1 MAARGRP
8 QPAGSSPQVQLGSSL
23 GGPYLGVHLRR
34 KDFIWGHRQDVPSLD
49 GAVRRIRSLMEAHQL
64 PKVFVAT
71 DAVRKGR
78 PAARGG
84 GPALP
89 GAVPG
94 PAQAHAAA
102 ARRAGGAQEAAAGD
116 AALRA
121 HVGGAGALQG
131 RRRGHH
137 RPVDLRA
144 RQVRAAR
151 APASQPPPPPRPGRQ
166 AAQRDVGALGLVRLS
181 AWGDSLCFQMLR
193 HAGVWAWAPVL
204 QVAGARPE
212 KGPGRGPVL
221 LRS

>member
-94 PAQAHAAA
+94 PARRLTRLLPAELEELKRLLPEMLRFEPTWEELELYKDGGVAIIDQWICAHARSAPP
-102 ARRAGGAQEAAAGD
+102 GL
-116 AALRA
+116 LR
-121 HVGGAGALQG
+121 LS
-131 RRRGHH
+131 R
-137 RPVDLRA
+137 
-144 RQVRAAR
+144 
-151 APASQPPPPPRPGRQ
+151 PRPPAPGGRLPS
-166 AAQRDVGALGLVRLS
+166 GT
-181 AWGDSLCFQMLR
+181 
-193 HAGVWAWAPVL
+193 WAP
-204 QVAGARPE
+204 
-212 KGPGRGPVL
+212 
-221 LRS
+221 